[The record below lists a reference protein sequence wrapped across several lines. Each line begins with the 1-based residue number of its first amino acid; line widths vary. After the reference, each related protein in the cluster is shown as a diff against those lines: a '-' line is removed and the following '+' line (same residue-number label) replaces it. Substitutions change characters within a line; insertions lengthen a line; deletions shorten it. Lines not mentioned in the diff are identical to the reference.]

1 MISFNSFI
9 RGLGYTLHY
18 YQQNIIDQWLVSGYD
33 KSLVLMS
40 RQMGKTLLGLLYG
53 LYVASIES
61 KNVCMVYYS
70 DKYASDC
77 WKRVADMIDDTLVQ
91 YLVKSVEKNRINF
104 VNGVSII
111 FVAPNNIEEGVIR
124 GFRKPFGEFILDESA
139 FLDRST
145 LQNLL
150 NFCYHY
156 KDINNS
162 VNIKILTTPASKR
175 AFENWAAVPS
185 IIYEIYR
192 NNLLGTD
199 KTWNVIRKDIDS
211 CPDCYNSSNI
221 KQSIGSES
229 FQQEYLCH
237 FTDS

>member
-1 MISFNSFI
+1 MISFNSFV
-9 RGLGYTLHY
+9 RGLGYKLHY
-18 YQQNIIDQWLVSGYD
+18 YQQNVIDQWRISGDD

-40 RQMGKTLLGLLYG
+40 RQMGKSLLGMIYG

-61 KNVCMVYYS
+61 TNVCLVYHCERRT
-70 DKYASDC
+70 SDC
-77 WKRVADMIDDTLVQ
+77 WKQVADMIDDTLVQ

-104 VNGVSII
+104 VNGASII
-111 FVAPNNIEEGVIR
+111 FATPNNIERSLV
-124 GFRKPFGEFILDESA
+124 GFRNTFGEFILDEAA
-139 FLDRST
+139 FLDHPV
-145 LQNLL
+145 LQKLMD
-150 NFCYHY
+150 FCYHY
-156 KDINNS
+156 KRTNNS

-175 AFENWAAVPS
+175 AFENWEAVPS
-185 IIYEIYR
+185 IVYEIYR

-237 FTDS
+237 FY